1 MAEDLKKH
9 ATPGREQAG
18 VNCCGERSC
27 DILSHSTAAVFVC
40 DPAGTLLLLNTA
52 FAALLETRDAVGVP
66 HDQLRP
72 VEIAELIV
80 EQNASVLSSGKS
92 RTFEFAVET
101 AEGALRTFQITKG
114 VHHDCNGQVCGVF
127 GRVRDISDRLAVE
140 QEIIDTSDME
150 KQRLGR
156 EIRENFCQHLVGISL
171 LGNALYEELARLGM
185 EQADDA
191 RQIAQLVKEVVTEVR
206 TVEKGLSVTHLEQ
219 GGGLVEALEDLAE
232 QARAVGETVCSF
244 EKPGILPVL
253 EPKTAMYLF
262 RIAQE
267 AIQAVLQDTGSSS
280 LQIRLLN
287 KRDSVVLA
295 VKGSEIAAPH
305 PAALRGR
312 LGFPMMQHRSRAIG
326 AKLAIKEHRNGE
338 IEVICTLPKR
348 KRLKNI
354 SRRSNL

>member
-1 MAEDLKKH
+1 MAEDPKIHFK
-9 ATPGREQAG
+9 PGRNRVG
-18 VNCCGERSC
+18 IDCCGERFC
-27 DILSHSTAAVFVC
+27 DILGQATDAIFVC
-40 DPAGTLLLLNTA
+40 DPAGTLLLANPA
-52 FAALLETRDAVGVP
+52 FETLLETRDAVGTP
-66 HDQLRP
+66 LDQLRP

-80 EQNASVLSSGKS
+80 EQNAAVLSSG
-92 RTFEFAVET
+92 RTRSFEFAVENT
-101 AEGALRTFQITKG
+101 EGELRTFQVTKG

-127 GRVRDISDRLAVE
+127 GRVRDISERLAVE
-140 QEIIDTSDME
+140 QEIIDTSDKE

-219 GGGLVEALEDLAE
+219 GSGLIEALEDLAE
-232 QARAVGETVCSF
+232 QARAVGETECSF
-244 EKPGILPVL
+244 EKPKLLPTL

-280 LQIRLLN
+280 LKIRLVN
-287 KRDSVVLA
+287 KRDAVVLS
-295 VKGSEIAAPH
+295 VQGSGMVEPHSAAF
-305 PAALRGR
+305 RGR
-312 LGFPMMQHRSRAIG
+312 FDFPMMGHRSRAIG
-326 AKLAIKEHRNGE
+326 AKLEIKEHRNRG

-348 KRLKNI
+348 KSRKN
-354 SRRSNL
+354 RC

>member
-1 MAEDLKKH
+1 MAEDSNKLVK
-9 ATPGREQAG
+9 PGRDHAG
-18 VNCCGERSC
+18 IDCCGERFC
-27 DILSHSTAAVFVC
+27 DILSHSVDAIFVC
-40 DPAGTLLLLNTA
+40 DPEGTLLLANPA
-52 FAALLETRDAVGVP
+52 FETLLETRDAVGVP

-72 VEIAELIV
+72 VEVAELIV
-80 EQNASVLSSGKS
+80 EQNASVLASGKV
-92 RTFEFAVET
+92 RKFEYAVET
-101 AEGALRTFQITKG
+101 AEGELRTFQITKG
-114 VHHDCNGQVCGVF
+114 VHRDCNGQVCGVF
-127 GRVRDISDRLAVE
+127 GRVRDISERLAVE
-140 QEIIDTSDME
+140 QEIIDTSDKE

-232 QARAVGETVCSF
+232 QARAVGETECSF
-244 EKPGILPVL
+244 EKPSLIPVL
-253 EPKTAMYLF
+253 DAKTAMYLF

-267 AIQAVLQDTGSSS
+267 AIQAVLQDTGSSN
-280 LQIRLLN
+280 LQIQLLN
-287 KRDSVVLA
+287 KRDTVVLS
-295 VKGSEIAAPH
+295 VKGSEIAEPH
-305 PAALRGR
+305 SAALQGR

-326 AKLAIKEHRNGE
+326 AKLEIKEHRNRE

-348 KRLKNI
+348 RKHKSP
-354 SRRSNL
+354 SRR